1 MNPLRLPKPTEP
13 IANRDGTVTK
23 AWLDYLRGLAESG
36 NISALQQ
43 AIDQI
48 NAAIADLQ
56 NSGGLPRDTKI
67 LGDASVSVEG
77 ILSNGVVVISLQNDE
92 AIPDPAS
99 YYGTSKD
106 GVKGWNG
113 LVVDSLGDVD
123 APSPSDGDALVWSA
137 SEGKWIPAPVSFSFG
152 NPLTDESGNILTD
165 QDGNILTDG
174 RLSIDWSDVD
184 NKPNTDGIPEGATN
198 LYYTSARA
206 QSVAD
211 SRIADHVAQ
220 PDPHPQYQLESGLG
234 SAAFQPSSAFA
245 TAAQGAKAD
254 TALQSVPDASAQPW
268 TPYTVATL
276 PSVTPAYRSIY
287 VTDLTG
293 NPGPCY
299 SDGTNWRR
307 YSDDSIAS

>member
-36 NISALQQ
+36 NISSLQQ

-48 NAAIADLQ
+48 NAAIAELQ
-56 NSGGLPRDTKI
+56 NSGGLPNDTKI
-67 LGDASVSVEG
+67 LGDGSISVDG
-77 ILSNGVVVISLQNDE
+77 ILANGVVVVSLQNDE

-106 GVKGWNG
+106 GIKGWHG
-113 LVVDSLGDVD
+113 LAVDSLRDVD
-123 APSPSDGDALVWSA
+123 APTPADGDALIWSD
-137 SEGKWIPAPVSFSFG
+137 SEQKWIPLPVTAQFGNVLTDQLGNVLTDELG
-152 NPLTDESGNILTD
+152 NPLTDGQMSVSWSNI
-165 QDGNILTDG
+165 
-174 RLSIDWSDVD
+174 D
-184 NKPNTDGIPEGATN
+184 NKPNTDGIPEGSSN
-198 LYYTSARA
+198 LYYTNPRA
-206 QSVAD
+206 QSIAD
-211 SRIADHVAQ
+211 ARIANHVSQ
-220 PDPHPQYQLESGLG
+220 SNPHPQYLQAVP
-234 SAAFQPSSAFA
+234 AASS
-245 TAAQGAKAD
+245 
-254 TALQSVPDASAQPW
+254 QPW

-276 PSVTPAYRSIY
+276 PSAAPAYRSIY